1 MAGRAKVPDELQ
13 RLTKSQLL
21 TVIDESTLGLENT
34 IIAKR
39 ILIDRWLQVDIAA
52 EIGYDRSA
60 ISHRLPAIYDRLI
73 YIAGKLNMH

>member
-39 ILIDRWLQVDIAA
+39 ILIDRWPQVDIAV

-60 ISHRLPAIYDRLI
+60 ISHRLPAIYKRLI
-73 YIAGKLNMH
+73 YIADKLNIN

>member
-39 ILIDRWLQVDIAA
+39 ILIDRWTQIDIAV

-60 ISHRLPAIYDRLI
+60 ISHRLPAIYKRLI
-73 YIAGKLNMH
+73 YIADKLNIN

>member
-60 ISHRLPAIYDRLI
+60 ISHRLPAIYKRLI
-73 YIAGKLNMH
+73 YIADKLNIN

>member
-39 ILIDRWLQVDIAA
+39 TLIDRWPQVDIAV
-52 EIGYDRSA
+52 EIGYHRSA
-60 ISHRLPAIYDRLI
+60 ISHRLPAIYDQLI

>member
-1 MAGRAKVPDELQ
+1 MAGRAKVPDELK

-39 ILIDRWLQVDIAA
+39 TLIDRWPQVDIAV

-60 ISHRLPAIYDRLI
+60 ISHRLPAIYKRLI
-73 YIAGKLNMH
+73 YIADKLNIN

>member
-39 ILIDRWLQVDIAA
+39 TLIDRWPQVDIAV

-60 ISHRLPAIYDRLI
+60 ISHRLPAIYDRQI
-73 YIAGKLNMH
+73 YIVGKLNMH

>member
-1 MAGRAKVPDELQ
+1 MSGRAKVPDELQ

-39 ILIDRWLQVDIAA
+39 TLIDRCLQVDIAV